1 MLDAAQRHGDAMSDG
16 ARIVQISVSPG
27 GVPKRA
33 VASARVTT
41 MGVQGDAQRN
51 RTHHGGPER
60 ALCLFSQ
67 DRIRALQSEGHPI
80 QPGSIGENLTIE
92 GIDWSQVTPGVY
104 LRLGNE
110 VVAEVTRYT
119 SPCFNIRASFRD
131 GDESRVSQKRHPDDS
146 RVYARVLREGSITT
160 GDPVRLLTRAE
171 AAALVAPA

>member
-1 MLDAAQRHGDAMSDG
+1 MSDG

-33 VASARVTT
+33 VTLARVTT

-80 QPGSIGENLTIE
+80 RPGSIGENLTIE
-92 GIDWSQVTPGVY
+92 GIDWSLVTPGV
-104 LRLGNE
+104 
-110 VVAEVTRYT
+110 V
-119 SPCFNIRASFRD
+119 P
-131 GDESRVSQKRHPDDS
+131 
-146 RVYARVLREGSITT
+146 
-160 GDPVRLLTRAE
+160 
-171 AAALVAPA
+171 